1 MNTLYYLD
9 NLGFSHPLQDKIGLT
24 IFYIL
29 LLTIL
34 RLLIGGLIDKRIK
47 DVKKHYYWA
56 RTATYG
62 TSLLGLILIISVWL
76 KSMSSFATYLG
87 LVTAGLALALRDII
101 ANFAGWIFIILR
113 QPFRMGDR
121 IQIGNFKGDIIDI
134 NILQFSILEI
144 GNWVDADQSTGRI
157 IDIPNGMVLTQ
168 PIANYTKG
176 FEYIWDEIPV
186 LITFE
191 SNWKKAKE
199 LLNTIA
205 LEKAEKLSQDAENQI
220 RAAAQK
226 YMIFY
231 KHLTPTVYTD
241 VKDSCV
247 RLTIRYLAKTRNRRI
262 MVQTIWEAIL
272 EAFAKEPDIDLA
284 YTTRRIFDNTK
295 EGKKTFPPH
304 EVGQG

>member
-1 MNTLYYLD
+1 
-9 NLGFSHPLQDKIGLT
+9 
-24 IFYIL
+24 
-29 LLTIL
+29 
-34 RLLIGGLIDKRIK
+34 
-47 DVKKHYYWA
+47 
-56 RTATYG
+56 
-62 TSLLGLILIISVWL
+62 
-76 KSMSSFATYLG
+76 
-87 LVTAGLALALRDII
+87 
-101 ANFAGWIFIILR
+101 
-113 QPFRMGDR
+113 
-121 IQIGNFKGDIIDI
+121 
-134 NILQFSILEI
+134 
-144 GNWVDADQSTGRI
+144 VDADQSTGRI

-241 VKDSCV
+241 VQDSGI
-247 RLTIRYLAKTRNRRI
+247 RLTIRYLTKTRHRRI

-284 YTTRRIFDNTK
+284 YTTRRTFDNTK

-304 EVGQG
+304 EVDQV

>member
-1 MNTLYYLD
+1 MKTLYYLD
-9 NLGFSHPLQDKIGLT
+9 KLGFPHPLQDKIGLT

-29 LLTIL
+29 SLTIL
-34 RLLIGGLIDKRIK
+34 RLLIGGLIDRRIK

-76 KSMSSFATYLG
+76 KSMSSLATYLG

-220 RAAAQK
+220 RASVQK

-241 VKDSCV
+241 VKDSYV
-247 RLTIRYLAKTRNRRI
+247 RLTIRYLTKTRNRRI

-272 EAFAKEPDIDLA
+272 EAFTKEPDIDLA
-284 YTTRRIFDNTK
+284 YITRRTFDNTK

-304 EVGQG
+304 EVGPG